1 MSIVVTGAT
10 GHLGR
15 LIVEALLRDGTNP
28 AHIVAAGRAVEKLD
42 DLAAKGVRV
51 ARIDYTDPAS
61 LAAAFEGASTLMLV
75 SGSEVG
81 QRFAQHSAAI
91 DAAKAAGISRIVYTS
106 APAATTSALILA
118 PEHKATEEYL
128 EASGVPF
135 TILRN
140 GWYTENYVQA
150 AQQGAATGVIAA
162 SVGEGT
168 VSSASRAD
176 YADAAA
182 AVLVSD
188 GHDGAVYE
196 LSGDTAWGFAELAA
210 TVAELA
216 GKEVTYS
223 ALTPEQHAETL
234 TGFGLDEG
242 TVGFVVALDGNIR
255 DGLLGHTP
263 GDLSRLIGRPTT
275 PLKTTLAEAL
285 DAGV

>member
-15 LIVEALLRDGTNP
+15 LIVEALLRDATP
-28 AHIVAAGRAVEKLD
+28 ASEIVAAGRNVDKLN
-42 DLAAKGVRV
+42 DLAARGVRV
-51 ARIDYTDPAS
+51 ARIDYTDAAS
-61 LAAAFEGASTLMLV
+61 LAAAFEGADQLMLV

-91 DAAKAAGISRIVYTS
+91 DAAKAAGVRRVVYTS

-128 EASGVPF
+128 AQSGLDY

-162 SVGEGT
+162 SVGDGK
-168 VSSASRAD
+168 VASASRRD

-182 AVLVSD
+182 AVLTGT
-188 GHDGAVYE
+188 GHDGTTYE
-196 LSGDTAWGFAELAA
+196 LSGDTAWDFTELAA
-210 TVAELA
+210 TVASIA
-216 GKEVTYS
+216 GREVTYA
-223 ALTPEQHAETL
+223 ALSPEQHAETL
-234 TGFGLDEG
+234 AGFGLDEG

-255 DGLLGHTP
+255 DGLLDGTS
-263 GDLSRLIGRPTT
+263 GELSMLIGRPTT
-275 PLKTTLAEAL
+275 PLREGLAAAL
-285 DAGV
+285 